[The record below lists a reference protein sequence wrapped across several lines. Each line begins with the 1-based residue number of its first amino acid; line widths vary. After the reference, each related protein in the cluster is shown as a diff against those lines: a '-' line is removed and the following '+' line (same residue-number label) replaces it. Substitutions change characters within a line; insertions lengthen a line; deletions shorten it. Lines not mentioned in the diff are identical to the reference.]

1 MRRRDFIAGI
11 GGAVA
16 MPLRARAQQPAMPTI
31 GYLAFSD
38 RTGDVAAGFSKAL
51 NQAGYIEGRNVRI
64 EVHSADRQPAR
75 LPVNSPQI
83 ALDDNFICSGRQRPF
98 GELNNMPKRSACAV
112 SLERGAR

>member
-75 LPVNSPQI
+75 LPELFVRQGGTTIINKITTNTAEI
-83 ALDDNFICSGRQRPF
+83 ASIRIYARALQSQ
-98 GELNNMPKRSACAV
+98 LRS
-112 SLERGAR
+112 RG

>member
-1 MRRRDFIAGI
+1 
-11 GGAVA
+11 VA

-75 LPVNSPQI
+75 LP
-83 ALDDNFICSGRQRPF
+83 
-98 GELNNMPKRSACAV
+98 ELAANLVRS
-112 SLERGAR
+112 RWP